1 MARARKPASLKKGK
15 SESKESLKRRE
26 ELEKQLMG
34 NNDSIKNIPTHL
46 NKEEKIYYSWLIK
59 EIEISGIITNLDIPL
74 LEQTATCLWMIRVAT
89 DHIRDNGQLIYKID
103 RFGNMEEKENPSIKI
118 LQNCQTKYAN
128 FCNQLGLSPAARASL
143 AGKQAEART
152 EAEDPLLKA
161 LKELNE

>member
-15 SESKESLKRRE
+15 SESKEQLEKRE
-26 ELEKQLMG
+26 KLEKQLMG
-34 NNDSIKNIPTHL
+34 NCDCIKNIPEHL
-46 NKEEKIYYSWLIK
+46 NDEEKIYYSWLIK

-74 LEQTATCLWMIRVAT
+74 LEQTANCLWMIRVST
-89 DHIRDNGQLIYKID
+89 DHIREHGQLIPKID
-103 RFGNMEEKENPSIKI
+103 RFGNIEEKENPSIKI

-128 FCNQLGLSPAARASL
+128 FCNQLGLSPASRASL
-143 AGKQAEART
+143 AGKQAEAKI